1 MFSECV
7 QCADKVTV
15 MEIMW
20 ILDSTFKSVKLYQR
34 TQTIIVKR
42 DRQLRLYGSSKVFL
56 NAMSRGLAPLCKN
69 LPHMFHRSTGRSYL
83 KMRFFSVCLAATASP
98 WCTRRVEFVL
108 TLLGSL
114 WARPRWRFPSF
125 LSLGSSQCS
134 LSSVLFK
141 ANWLDC
147 IFFCVLCVFKCFHFS
162 YLCFTLF
169 F

>member
-1 MFSECV
+1 MTFIHHLISDHFKRVDYTQMFSECV

-83 KMRFFSVCLAATASP
+83 KMRFFLSVFGSHCFTMMHAEGGVCPHPARES
-98 WCTRRVEFVL
+98 VGSS
-108 TLLGSL
+108 TLKIPQFLRSGKFSV
-114 WARPRWRFPSF
+114 FSF
-125 LSLGSSQCS
+125 LRP
-134 LSSVLFK
+134 F
-141 ANWLDC
+141 
-147 IFFCVLCVFKCFHFS
+147 
-162 YLCFTLF
+162 
-169 F
+169 